1 MDFLSR
7 TELLVGNDG
16 IKKLNKSN
24 IILFGCGGV
33 GGYVAEMLVR
43 SGIGKI
49 TIVDF
54 DKIDVSN
61 INRQVIALHSNIG
74 KYKVDVLKERLL
86 DINPMCDVTALNIRY
101 QKQCKIL
108 NNDFDFVID
117 AIDSVKDKVD
127 LICEAHNLNLNIVSA
142 MGAGNRCDIPEFV
155 VEDIFKTYND
165 GLAKVVRKK
174 LRENNINKHTCVFT
188 KSLPQNI
195 EQNTIGSIAYYPAMC
210 GCVISSYVINKI
222 LKGD

>member
-127 LICEAHNLNLNIVSA
+127 LICEAHNLKLKIVSA

-195 EQNTIGSIAYYPAMC
+195 EQNIIGSIAYYPAMC

-222 LKGD
+222 IKGD